1 MGARAGA
8 ATMMQAGMRP
18 GMQAVEAA
26 AAGVGVVAAVVVSI
40 FEGAVDGLEAVRPP
54 WTQGRPPHTVME
66 RRGREQHECE

>member
-26 AAGVGVVAAVVVSI
+26 AAGVVSI